1 MRKIFVA
8 FAAALLVS
16 VGNAVS
22 LRQFQ
27 ARDANDLANVDGN
40 NFQRPAPREDQQN
53 DE

>member
-8 FAAALLVS
+8 FAATLLVS

-27 ARDANDLANVDGN
+27 ARDANALATGEDNS
-40 NFQRPAPREDQQN
+40 FQRPAPREDQQN
-53 DE
+53 GE